1 MSSTELGKRLKMIRI
16 ENKLT
21 QEEFGKPYNLKKS
34 TISQYES
41 GASRPDDELKKQ
53 IALDY
58 NVSLD
63 YLMGISNIKES
74 ADKLINNSDK
84 TIKKSDDKIDTI
96 AAHLEGK
103 DITPHKMKMIK
114 RYIDDLFEDFDD

>member
-1 MSSTELGKRLKMIRI
+1 MLSKRIKELRTDSNLTQSELGNILGV
-16 ENKLT
+16 
-21 QEEFGKPYNLKKS
+21 GKT
-34 TISQYES
+34 TISMYENGHS
-41 GASRPDDELKKQ
+41 TPDDDIKKNL
-53 IALDY
+53 ASY
-58 NVSLD
+58 FNVSLD